1 MAKWQAWIGDL
12 GSAMVNVNPGT
23 PLGPAKTLRENG
35 VSDDG
40 RSDPLTGFSIVRAD
54 SMEAA
59 AMAIAQDCPFLKLG
73 TIRVSEVMDM
83 KMK

>member
-1 MAKWQAWIGDL
+1 M
-12 GSAMVNVNPGT
+12 S
-23 PLGPAKTLRENG
+23 GP
-35 VSDDG
+35 
-40 RSDPLTGFSIVRAD
+40 I